1 MSTVET
7 DRTLIVERYRGV
19 SAADAG
25 MVRLV
30 TDLERDRVSVRA
42 RVREPVPLRE
52 ALSVLHEIVR
62 SDLAYKARDRSGY
75 LAWRRMRKRASGL
88 SELAARQEHFAWLS
102 RNDPLNWFVLDPAL
116 SVWPDAV
123 VFEVFSK
130 DEATYAQLSIDR
142 EALELEGD
150 WVCGTTRTDFTD
162 ELHTGIQHI
171 RAHQPLSLQIGPD
184 TSERGAEIVEKR
196 LLLPDRWLRGLLQV
210 QSSMSLVGP
219 ALPLAVV
226 DLYSL
231 LRQLRLQGDTRKLAP
246 GQRGR
251 AVRIELVPSE
261 LPRLVLEPWE
271 QLFLGTEPW
280 PGPRP
285 EVVRVWGRRRWL
297 LARRFLP
304 FVEHATLHL
313 VGSGLPSFLVL
324 RAGPLALTLG
334 LTGFLASDWARSL
347 QLDALL
353 PRPASAE
360 PLQQRAMEALRQP
373 LSLRGLTA
381 ELGAPARDVRAAL
394 QGASQQG
401 LVLFDL
407 AHDLVRPR
415 PLLSEPLQPDRLQ
428 HRDDRERQAADLLAA
443 GGVTLLREEARFG
456 EGVELVATVTAP
468 AEQREYRTRMWLDEE
483 GRVRQ
488 ADCTCNFFRSHG
500 LKEGPCPHLLALRMA
515 QARAPSQA
523 LETRTFSLRTVA
535 GESITQLSLDHARLK
550 VRWGQRSDERLRVQ
564 SLVFDTEQ
572 EARAAYLTR
581 IERLRSAGWLDAGG
595 A

>member
-1 MSTVET
+1 MTEPA
-7 DRTLIVERYRGV
+7 DRTLILERYRGA
-19 SAADAG
+19 SQADAAT
-25 MVRLV
+25 VRLV

-42 RVREPVPLRE
+42 QVREPIPLRE

-62 SDLAYKARDRSGY
+62 SDLAYKPRDRSAY

-88 SELAARQEHFAWLS
+88 SGHAARQEHFAWLS

-162 ELHTGIQHI
+162 ELHTGLQRV
-171 RAHQPLSLQIGPD
+171 RAHQPLSLQIGPEVAGPD
-184 TSERGAEIVEKR
+184 AELVEKR

-210 QSSMSLVGP
+210 QSSMSLAGP

-231 LRQLRLQGDTRKLAP
+231 LRQLRLHGDSRQLAP

-251 AVRIELVPSE
+251 AVRVELRPSE

-271 QLFLGTEPW
+271 QLFSGAEPW
-280 PGPRP
+280 PGLRP

-297 LARRFLP
+297 LVRRFLP
-304 FVEHATLHL
+304 FVERATLHL

-353 PRPASAE
+353 PRPSGIDLLE
-360 PLQQRAMEALRQP
+360 QRALGALSQP
-373 LSLRGLTA
+373 LSLRGLSA
-381 ELGAPARDVRAAL
+381 ELGAPVRDVRAAL
-394 QGASQQG
+394 QGASQRG
-401 LVLFDL
+401 SVLFDL
-407 AHDLVRPR
+407 AHDLVRRR
-415 PLLSEPLQPDRLQ
+415 PLLSEPLEPDRLQ
-428 HRDDRERQAADLLAA
+428 YRDDRERQAADLLAA
-443 GGVTLLREEARFG
+443 GGVALLREEARFG
-456 EGVELVATVTAP
+456 EGVELVASVTSP
-468 AEQREYRTRMWLDEE
+468 SEQREYRTRMWLDEE

-488 ADCTCNFFRSHG
+488 ADCTCNLFRSHG

-515 QARAPSQA
+515 QARGLRHA
-523 LETRTFSLRTVA
+523 LETRTFSLRTSA

-550 VRWGQRSDERLRVQ
+550 VRWGRRSDERLRVQ

-572 EARAAYLTR
+572 EARAAYLAR
-581 IERLRSAGWLDAGG
+581 IERLQSSGWLDAGG